1 MTLKIIQG
9 NRIADQESVSSALV
23 AYLYNLA
30 NTNQLD
36 SNSNLVGNLYVP
48 GTYQAYIDKLTTDYT
63 DLHITAGKIYVPFTD
78 PEFGRIM
85 MQYVSSD
92 GIGVSTTDIS
102 SITSI
107 DRNAASGTVSNQLG
121 NQFNNNTTLTSLI
134 DLLKTNITSLATNNY
149 QGCTNVTEIGIPAS
163 VTSIGSSVCA
173 NSGLSKVVVENID
186 SFCGISS
193 TSTDIFNFGS
203 GCDLYTIQNGE
214 QVKVTELNLSRNLTA
229 NALFKKCKSLES
241 VVVSDG
247 VTTIKDNTFNSCSN
261 IQSVTLP
268 SSTTSI
274 NTNAF
279 YDCSKLASINLSNV
293 TYIGQFAFF
302 GTKLTSVDLSSLQD
316 VGNVPFGSGNTI
328 KTVTLGDNVK
338 NISQAL
344 FNQFTRVNTVNFN
357 NVNLSSWQY
366 VNRYALPGYESTCPY
381 GVLNFASAA
390 SIRGNSES
398 GLIAYG
404 GSATQ
409 IPQLYL
415 PAITNLETNFDNSYK
430 RAYPKMGV
438 PAQHYKQQSARI
450 RVGLLYFKNLT
461 DIEPISMQGVICQAL
476 VINNTTP
483 PTYNKTLYAAFDEYN
498 DTSYD
503 VYIDSFGNIEDST
516 DPSNLIKSNQNGGTY
531 SSSHVY
537 NTEHHLICAPVIDA
551 VYVPDSAVNTYKA
564 ATGWSLISAKIHGIS
579 ELNGGVT
586 YATKAAWEAAG
597 KPLALI
603 DAYM

>member
-36 SNSNLVGNLYVP
+36 NNSNLVGNLYVP

-92 GIGVSTTDIS
+92 GIGVSTSDLDGITTINKHGSGLAADIGTAFAS
-102 SITSI
+102 NSTITS
-107 DRNAASGTVSNQLG
+107 G
-121 NQFNNNTTLTSLI
+121 I
-134 DLLKTNITSLATNNY
+134 DLLKLHNLTALSRDLFLFCSNL
-149 QGCTNVTEIGIPAS
+149 TEIGIPAS
-163 VTSIGSSVCA
+163 VTSISQQVCTS
-173 NSGLSKVVVENID
+173 SGLNKVVIENID

-193 TSTDIFNFGS
+193 LSTNIFEFGS

-214 QVKVTELNLSRNLTA
+214 QTKVTELTLSRNLTV
-229 NALFKKCKSLES
+229 NNLFRKCKSLQS
-241 VVVSDG
+241 VITSDG
-247 VTTIKDNTFNSCSN
+247 VTTIKDNTFYNCPN
-261 IQSVTLP
+261 IQSVTLSP
-268 SSTTSI
+268 STTSI

-279 YDCSKLASINLSNV
+279 YDCSKLTSINLSNV
-293 TYIGQFAFF
+293 TYIGQFAFL

-316 VGNVPFGSGNTI
+316 AGQKPFINLSTL
-328 KTVTLGDNVK
+328 KTVTLGN
-338 NISQAL
+338 NIKDINTII
-344 FNQFTRVNTVNFN
+344 FNYNTRVTTVNTDGVDFSTWSYFN
-357 NVNLSSWQY
+357 TY
-366 VNRYALPGYESTCPY
+366 VLPVYDSTCPY
-381 GVLNFASAA
+381 DVLNFTSATQ
-390 SIRGNSES
+390 IRGDGEN
-398 GLIAYG
+398 GPIAYG
-404 GSATQ
+404 NSATQ
-409 IPQLYL
+409 IPQVYL
-415 PAITNLETNFDNSYK
+415 NQLTALENNWNSQYK
-430 RAYPKMGV
+430 RVFPKFGV
-438 PAQHYKQQSARI
+438 SAQWYKQNNCRI
-450 RVGLLYFKNLT
+450 RVGLLYFKNLAN
-461 DIEPISMQGVICQAL
+461 IEAESMQGFICQAL
-476 VINNTTP
+476 IINNTTP
-483 PTYNKTLYAAFDEYN
+483 PTYNKTLFAQFSEHNED
-498 DTSYD
+498 SYD

>member
-9 NRIADQESVSSALV
+9 NRIADQENVSSALV

-107 DRNAASGTVSNQLG
+107 DRNATLGTMSNQLG
-121 NQFNNNTTLTSLI
+121 SEFNNNTTLTSLI

-173 NSGLSKVVVENID
+173 NSGLNKVVVENID

-193 TSTDIFNFGS
+193 LSTNIFQFGS

-214 QVKVTELNLSRNLTA
+214 QVKVTELTLSRNLTV
-229 NALFKKCKSLES
+229 NNLFRKCKSLQS
-241 VVVSDG
+241 VIVSDG
-247 VTTIKDNTFNSCSN
+247 VTTIQNDTFNSCSN

-274 NTNAF
+274 NANAF
-279 YDCSKLASINLSNV
+279 YDCSKLTSINLSNV
-293 TYIGQFAFF
+293 TYIGQFAFM
-302 GTKLTSVDLSSLQD
+302 GTKLTSIDLSSLQD
-316 VGNVPFGSGNTI
+316 AGQKPFINLSTL
-328 KTVTLGDNVK
+328 KTVTLGN
-338 NISQAL
+338 NIKDINTII
-344 FNQFTRVNTVNFN
+344 FNYNTRVTTVNTDGVDFSTWSYFN
-357 NVNLSSWQY
+357 TY
-366 VNRYALPGYESTCPY
+366 VLPVYDSTCPY
-381 GVLNFASAA
+381 DVLNFTSATQ
-390 SIRGNSES
+390 IRGDGEN
-398 GLIAYG
+398 GPIAYG
-404 GSATQ
+404 NSATQ
-409 IPQLYL
+409 IPQVYL
-415 PAITNLETNFDNSYK
+415 NQLTALENNWNSQYK
-430 RAYPKMGV
+430 RVFPKFGV
-438 PAQHYKQQSARI
+438 SAQWYKQNNCRI
-450 RVGLLYFKNLT
+450 RVGLLYFKNLAN
-461 DIEPISMQGVICQAL
+461 IEAESMQGLICQAL

-483 PTYNKTLYAAFDEYN
+483 PTYNKTLFAQFSEHNED
-498 DTSYD
+498 SYD